1 MNDASR
7 VSLFPVK
14 KRKARMN
21 QSSQQRERNRESKE
35 SVLLSISAPARRR
48 SNQHRIIFSEN
59 KRKLLERIKIY
70 HHYAR
75 EWRRMFLL
83 SRQEFGIP
91 HSTAFIFHP
100 RFHPPFS
107 HVSFRKKGIF
117 FLYYKCCRVLY
128 IKMHHRKGFPFIIC
142 TWKTRKLSPSCRID
156 P

>member
-1 MNDASR
+1 MTLPVFLYFPWRREKLGWINHPNSEKETERAKR
-7 VSLFPVK
+7 VFCCQSQHQHGADPINIELF
-14 KRKARMN
+14 
-21 QSSQQRERNRESKE
+21 
-35 SVLLSISAPARRR
+35 
-48 SNQHRIIFSEN
+48 FFEN

-70 HHYAR
+70 HRYAR